1 MALRPHRLRRDY
13 QMKHA
18 KTGELLDLVSY
29 HKGYLMNTFPE
40 GTSRADEAKVF
51 ASKALAENYARK
63 RDLWA
68 RGYRPER
75 IT

>member
-1 MALRPHRLRRDY
+1 MALRPHRLRHDY

-18 KTGELLDLVSY
+18 KTGETLDRTHY

-40 GTSRADEAKVF
+40 ATSRVAEAKVF

-63 RDLWA
+63 RGLWS
-68 RGYRPER
+68 RGYRPEPA
-75 IT
+75 T